1 MLQMYNFY
9 ILSAAAYTK
18 KKLRKGLRSFSTL
31 DII

>member
-18 KKLRKGLRSFSTL
+18 KKLRKGLRSFQP